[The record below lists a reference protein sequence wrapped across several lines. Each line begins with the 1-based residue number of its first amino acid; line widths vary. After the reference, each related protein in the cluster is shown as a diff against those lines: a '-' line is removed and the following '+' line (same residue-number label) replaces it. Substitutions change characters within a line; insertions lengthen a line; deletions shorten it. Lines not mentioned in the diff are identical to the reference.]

1 MVGRREI
8 VGLLLFA
15 LAALAALTFLDPTA
29 FSTGKAP
36 PVSLGEDPPTN
47 VPAPTR
53 TPVIEPVILPSSW
66 FVSFYL
72 RDEAGKE
79 TFFSRATLSEVNLE
93 FAGAPVGALKDDSWT
108 VLAEGPVNLP
118 FGRYKVR
125 VVHDGAV
132 EVMIGGETLATA
144 DDGEGEHMLDV
155 TFDHRGGSLVL
166 GVKGIDAGG
175 PFSLRVEPGD
185 VDD

>member
-15 LAALAALTFLDPTA
+15 MAALAALTFLDPTA

-36 PVSLGEDPPTN
+36 PVSLGEDPPTK
-47 VPAPTR
+47 APEPTS
-53 TPVIEPVILPSSW
+53 TPVVEAVILPSSW
-66 FVSFYL
+66 FVSFYA

-79 TFFSRATLSEVNLE
+79 TFFSRATLSEVKLD
-93 FAGAPVGALKDDSWT
+93 FDGAPVGALKDDAWM

-125 VVHDGAV
+125 VVHDGEV

-144 DDGEGEHMLDV
+144 DDGEGEHVLDV
-155 TFDHRGGSLVL
+155 TFDHAGGSLVL
-166 GVKGIDAGG
+166 GVKGIDVGG
-175 PFSLRVEPGD
+175 PFTLRVEPGEL
-185 VDD
+185 DD